1 MSNNPQEFKKILI
14 ILPRQLGDILLG
26 SSLAFALR
34 HLYPNAH
41 ITWIAHPMGRQLLE
55 GHPALNEVVYYP
67 VRKRRGLKNWLTN
80 PSQTLRD
87 LSQYLQLEFTFLKR
101 IRSAGF
107 DFVADAICTPKTAIM
122 TRLTLAG
129 VRHGVKTRWN
139 RNWAYTRL
147 CDTTAWK
154 NYYAAHARL
163 HLLSPF
169 LAKHLIDEPPNEW
182 LSSWIPAPAPSRERV
197 DALIQQLGLVKK
209 RFVVMSPTSRRPL
222 RQWPA
227 ENFVELA
234 LRLIIQDGLRVCW
247 FWGPGE
253 LEFVDAIHASLTE
266 KLKEYGIDSKAS
278 VVPPLLT
285 LSEAALFSAESLA
298 WIGNTNGLSHVAV
311 AGGAHTVQ
319 IFGPTSAIN
328 WTHPDRDKHI
338 PVQRSQGCVRCE
350 SNHCKTGTHECMK
363 MLSVDEVLVAVRS
376 IKTA

>member
-1 MSNNPQEFKKILI
+1 MSANPRKFKKILI

-26 SSLAFALR
+26 SSIAFALR
-34 HLYPNAH
+34 HLYPDAH

-55 GHPALNEVVYYP
+55 GHPALNETVYYP
-67 VRKRRGLKNWLTN
+67 MRKRRGLKNWLTN
-80 PSQTLRD
+80 PAQTLRD
-87 LSQYLQLEFTFLKR
+87 LRQYLQLELAFLKR
-101 IRSAGF
+101 LRSGGF

-122 TRLTLAG
+122 TRLTSAG

-139 RNWAYTRL
+139 RDWAYTRL
-147 CDTTAWK
+147 CDTKAWK

-169 LAKHLIDEPPNEW
+169 LAKNLIDEPPAEW
-182 LSSWIPAPAPSRERV
+182 LTSWIPSPAAARERIS
-197 DALIQQLGLVKK
+197 DLIQQLGLLKNN
-209 RFVVMSPTSRRPL
+209 FVVMSPTSRRPL

-227 ENFVELA
+227 EHFVELA
-234 LRLIIQDGLRVCW
+234 LRLITQDGLKVCW

-253 LEFVDAIHASLTE
+253 LEFVHSIHASLSA
-266 KLKEYGIDSKAS
+266 KLKELGIFLESS

-285 LSEAALFSAESLA
+285 LSEAAIFSAEGLV

-311 AGGAHTVQ
+311 AGGARTVQ

-328 WTHPDRDKHI
+328 WTHPDRNKHI

-363 MLSVDEVLVAVRS
+363 MLSVDEVHSAIRSVR
-376 IKTA
+376 TV

>member
-122 TRLTLAG
+122 TRLTSAG

-139 RNWAYTRL
+139 RDWAYTRL
-147 CDTTAWK
+147 SDTTAWK

-169 LAKHLIDEPPNEW
+169 LAKHLIEEPPAQW
-182 LSSWIPAPAPSRERV
+182 LNSWIPTPTPTRERMNE
-197 DALIQQLGLVKK
+197 LIQQLGLVKK

-227 ENFVELA
+227 EHFVELA
-234 LRLIIQDGLRVCW
+234 LRLITQDSLKVCW

-253 LEFVDAIHASLTE
+253 LEFVNEIDASLKE
-266 KLKEYGIDSKAS
+266 KLRERGIASNSS

-285 LSEAALFSAESLA
+285 LSEAALFSAEGTV

-328 WTHPDRDKHI
+328 WTHPDRNKHI

>member
-1 MSNNPQEFKKILI
+1 MSESPQEFKKILI

-26 SSLAFALR
+26 SSIAFALR

-67 VRKRRGLKNWLTN
+67 VRKRRGIKNLLTKPLDN
-80 PSQTLRD
+80 LRD
-87 LSQYLQLEFTFLKR
+87 LIRYLQLEFTFLKQLR
-101 IRSAGF
+101 ASGF

-122 TRLTLAG
+122 TRLTSAG

-139 RNWAYTRL
+139 RDWAYTRL
-147 CDTTAWK
+147 CDTTEWK

-163 HLLSPF
+163 RLLSPF
-169 LAKHLIDEPPNEW
+169 LANQLIDEPPAEW
-182 LSSWIPAPAPSRERV
+182 LNSWIPAPVPTQERMN
-197 DALIQQLGLVKK
+197 DLIRQLGLAKNN
-209 RFVVMSPTSRRPL
+209 FVVLSPTSRRPL

-227 ENFVELA
+227 EHFVELA
-234 LRLIIQDGLRVCW
+234 LRLITQDGLKVCW

-253 LEFVDAIHASLTE
+253 LEFVHSIHASLSA
-266 KLKEYGIDSKAS
+266 KLKEIGITPESS

-285 LSEAALFSAESLA
+285 LSEAAVFSAEGLV

-311 AGGAHTVQ
+311 AGGARTVQ

-328 WTHPDRDKHI
+328 WTHPDRNMHI

-363 MLSVDEVLVAVRS
+363 MLSVDEVLSAVRA
-376 IKTA
+376 IKTV